1 MKIIITEE
9 QLNDL
14 TTERYAKIFD
24 KIISIKYPNLY
35 QKFIE
40 NRIRRT
46 EEYEFW
52 DSQDEN
58 ELIFYTD
65 GDEDFKVS
73 TSVLDMVYNL
83 TSLDIFDF
91 SKIRLKKNES
101 RKIFDEIMKKY
112 ARKYLGI
119 SVNDVWLHGF

>member
-14 TTERYAKIFD
+14 TIERYAKIFD

-35 QKFIE
+35 QKFIQ
-40 NRIRRT
+40 NRIIRT

-52 DSQDEN
+52 DSEDEN
-58 ELIFYTD
+58 ELIFFTD
-65 GDEDFKVS
+65 DDNDFKVS
-73 TSVLDMVYNL
+73 TSVLDMVHNL

-91 SKIRLKKNES
+91 FKIRGKNHEI
-101 RKIFDEIMKKY
+101 RKIFDEIMKRY

-119 SVNDVWLHGF
+119 SVNDVWLYGF

>member
-1 MKIIITEE
+1 MMS
-9 QLNDL
+9 
-14 TTERYAKIFD
+14 ERYAKIFD
-24 KIISIKYPNLY
+24 KIISIKYPKLY
-35 QKFIE
+35 QKFTD

-52 DSQDEN
+52 DSEDEN
-58 ELIFYTD
+58 ELIFFTD

-83 TSLDIFDF
+83 TGLYIFDF
-91 SKIRLKKNES
+91 SKIRGKNNES

-112 ARKYLGI
+112 ARTYLGI